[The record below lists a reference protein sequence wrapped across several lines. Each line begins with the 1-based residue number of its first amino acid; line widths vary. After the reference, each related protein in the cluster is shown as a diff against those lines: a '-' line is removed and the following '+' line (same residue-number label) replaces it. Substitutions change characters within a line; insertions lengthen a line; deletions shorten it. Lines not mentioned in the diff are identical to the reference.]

1 MFSKNQTTCGN
12 MAVKKHNNDS
22 VTVISGYEY
31 VRYVEANVTNRQMA
45 STLGVNNGIIIVV
58 GFS

>member
-1 MFSKNQTTCGN
+1 MQQYGLEKTYE
-12 MAVKKHNNDS
+12 S

-45 STLGVNNGIIIVV
+45 STLEVNNGIIIVV
-58 GFS
+58 GFSQQ